1 MQDIINMLLQKKA
14 DLREEIEREFAAR
27 NQKIDA
33 LLDLAGYIPPVEEVA
48 PDPADEIAGFPVLDG
63 VNVAPQAY

>member
-1 MQDIINMLLQKKA
+1 MQDIIDMLLQKKA

-33 LLDLAGYIPPVEEVA
+33 LLELAGYIPPVEEIA
-48 PDPADEIAGFPVLDG
+48 PGPADEIAGDPMLDG
-63 VNVAPQAY
+63 VNVAPQVY